1 MLNELKAKARVSLRV
16 RTTPVG
22 GQSASRCV
30 VSRQFNVTRN
40 PQMDVVAGYEVVVAG
55 IAGETYRQPEIIPS
69 SERCY
74 NSDGRLEKA
83 TELKGTQGEIIQK
96 VGSVQEWHE
105 EFLTRSSVQKGVVFS
120 ALTLA
125 RLKDAAALCDWTQS
139 NRWSPASNSS
149 GRSSSTVTPEQP
161 R

>member
-1 MLNELKAKARVSLRV
+1 
-16 RTTPVG
+16 
-22 GQSASRCV
+22 
-30 VSRQFNVTRN
+30 
-40 PQMDVVAGYEVVVAG
+40 MDVVAGCEVLVAG

-74 NSDGRLEKA
+74 NSDGRMNKA

-96 VGSVQEWHE
+96 VGSVQQWHE

-125 RLKDAAALCDWTQS
+125 RLTPCVI
-139 NRWSPASNSS
+139 
-149 GRSSSTVTPEQP
+149 GRGRTGGAKQVIPEQIIFHRHP
-161 R
+161 